1 MYANHVVPN
10 MPVSFIQHTCLI
22 HKSISLF
29 VFLSRTIF
37 LMIFACSVLTSFN
50 DAPFSADCCRRE
62 FYIVRLRVIQYP
74 VGAILYIFLL
84 SSGAALRATVLS
96 SCPTIFPSP
105 LLCVG
110 RMGKLQG
117 AGMLLA
123 ISR

>member
-1 MYANHVVPN
+1 M
-10 MPVSFIQHTCLI
+10 
-22 HKSISLF
+22 
-29 VFLSRTIF
+29 
-37 LMIFACSVLTSFN
+37 LTGFR
-50 DAPFSADCCRRE
+50 DTM
-62 FYIVRLRVIQYP
+62 P

-96 SCPTIFPSP
+96 SYPTIFLSP

-117 AGMLLA
+117 VGMLLA

>member
-1 MYANHVVPN
+1 M
-10 MPVSFIQHTCLI
+10 
-22 HKSISLF
+22 
-29 VFLSRTIF
+29 
-37 LMIFACSVLTSFN
+37 LTGFR
-50 DAPFSADCCRRE
+50 DTM
-62 FYIVRLRVIQYP
+62 P

-96 SCPTIFPSP
+96 SYPTIFLSP